1 MIGLILA
8 LLSGSSHCLSSILI
22 RRGVYHSGESFTPI
36 PISNFTG
43 TVLFGLA
50 ILISGKAVQLTFLS
64 WTGVGYLAAAGVL
77 HFIIGRQLAY
87 IGLRLIGANRS
98 NPVITGNILVSA
110 LLGVFFLGEPL
121 TVYLVLALF
130 LIIVGTISISR
141 TGGSEAGGEDISKGS
156 LTKGLVATLGAALCW
171 GVSPFLVKMGLH
183 EVNSPVVATFI
194 SYTAAAI
201 VAGILLIHPKNNE
214 KLRRLDQKSLIP
226 IGAGAVTTSIAHI
239 LRYTALA
246 YSPVSLVAPLI
257 VSING
262 LLVFPLSFL
271 INKRIEAFNLRIIL
285 GAVVIIVGVLFIFR
299 AA

>member
-8 LLSGSSHCLSSILI
+8 MFSGFSHCLSSILI

-43 TVLFGLA
+43 TVLFGLT
-50 ILISGKAVQLTFLS
+50 ILISGNAVQLKFLS
-64 WTGVGYLAAAGVL
+64 WIGVGYLAAAGVL
-77 HFIIGRQLAY
+77 HFIIGRLLAY
-87 IGLRLIGANRS
+87 TGLRLIGANRS
-98 NPVITGNILVSA
+98 SPVITCNILVSA

-121 TVYLVLALF
+121 TVYLFLALF
-130 LIIVGTISISR
+130 LIIVGIILISR
-141 TGGSEAGGEDISKGS
+141 AGGSEVGREEMAKGS

-171 GVSPFLVKMGLH
+171 GISPFLVKVGLQ
-183 EVNSPVVATFI
+183 EVNSPVIATFI
-194 SYTAAAI
+194 SYAAAAI
-201 VAGILLIHPKNNE
+201 VAGILLIHPENRE

-226 IGAGAVTTSIAHI
+226 IGTGAVTTSIAHI
-239 LRYTALA
+239 LRYTALT
-246 YSPVSLVAPLI
+246 YSPVSLVVPLI

-271 INKRIEAFNLRIIL
+271 VNKRIEAFNLKIIL
-285 GAVVIIVGVLFIFR
+285 GAIVIIVGVLFIFR